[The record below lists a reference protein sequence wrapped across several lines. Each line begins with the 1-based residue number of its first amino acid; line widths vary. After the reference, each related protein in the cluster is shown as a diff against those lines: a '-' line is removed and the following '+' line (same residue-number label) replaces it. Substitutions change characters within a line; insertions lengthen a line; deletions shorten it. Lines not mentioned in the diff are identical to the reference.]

1 MSARGRRA
9 HRPEPSGPPEFAWI
23 LLVLAAALVGGLA
36 AAALVNVSLIIAVV
50 VSVVAAAIAV
60 LALRMS
66 PALPRGQATY
76 GPSPVSPPP
85 GAPVH
90 ANPPPGAPVRGNPPP
105 GVPVHGNPPPG
116 APVPGASVPS
126 APVPGGAVPGGA
138 VPGGAV
144 PGGPGPGRPLPADPG
159 AGPGP
164 GTTLPGLAP
173 LGDQAGYD
181 DQAQPWPSSPA
192 ETVVQML
199 PLPHPGGQETRS
211 ADTPWWDPAPGAAP
225 RPSAGVKR
233 VPAPD
238 LTTYL
243 ASTFIAQ
250 CPRCGAFRLDIR
262 QAESA
267 WDFRCE
273 ACGHTWAWQPG
284 TAWPPVRVMPGR
296 RRELHPPAS

>member
-1 MSARGRRA
+1 MSSRGRRA
-9 HRPEPSGPPEFAWI
+9 HRPQPSGPPEFAWI
-23 LLVLAAALVGGLA
+23 LLVLAAALIGGLA
-36 AAALVNVSLIIAVV
+36 AVPLVHASLIIAVV

-66 PALPRGQATY
+66 PALPRGQTTY

-90 ANPPPGAPVRGNPPP
+90 ANPPPGAPLS
-105 GVPVHGNPPPG
+105 GVSIPE
-116 APVPGASVPS
+116 VPTPT
-126 APVPGGAVPGGA
+126 GAVPSSA
-138 VPGGAV
+138 VPAGPV
-144 PGGPGPGRPLPADPG
+144 PAGPVPSGPGPDQP
-159 AGPGP
+159 
-164 GTTLPGLAP
+164 
-173 LGDQAGYD
+173 GDQAGYD
-181 DQAQPWPSSPA
+181 RQAPPWSPSPA

-199 PLPHPGGQETRS
+199 PLPDQPGDETRA
-211 ADTPWWDPAPGAAP
+211 ADAPWWDPVPGPVP
-225 RPSAGVKR
+225 RPSQGAKR

-262 QAESA
+262 QAENA

-273 ACGHTWAWQPG
+273 ACEYTWAWRPG

>member
-9 HRPEPSGPPEFAWI
+9 HRPQPSGPPEFAWI
-23 LLVLAAALVGGLA
+23 LLVLAAALIGGLA
-36 AAALVNVSLIIAVV
+36 AVPLVHASLIIAVV
-50 VSVVAAAIAV
+50 VSVIAAAIAV

-90 ANPPPGAPVRGNPPP
+90 GNPPPGAPVHANPPPGAPVSGVSVPEVPIP
-105 GVPVHGNPPPG
+105 GS
-116 APVPGASVPS
+116 PVPT
-126 APVPGGAVPGGA
+126 GAVPDGS
-138 VPGGAV
+138 
-144 PGGPGPGRPLPADPG
+144 GPG
-159 AGPGP
+159 
-164 GTTLPGLAP
+164 
-173 LGDQAGYD
+173 QAGYD
-181 DQAQPWPSSPA
+181 RQAAPWPPSPA

-199 PLPHPGGQETRS
+199 PLPHQPGEETRA
-211 ADTPWWDPAPGAAP
+211 ADAPWWDPAPGTAP
-225 RPSAGVKR
+225 QPSQGAKR
-233 VPAPD
+233 APAPD

-262 QAESA
+262 QAKNA

-273 ACGHTWAWQPG
+273 ACEYTWAWRPG

>member
-1 MSARGRRA
+1 MSAHGRRA

-90 ANPPPGAPVRGNPPP
+90 GNPPPGAPVRGNPPP
-105 GVPVHGNPPPG
+105 G
-116 APVPGASVPS
+116 APVPGAAVPS
-126 APVPGGAVPGGA
+126 TPVPGGA

-144 PGGPGPGRPLPADPG
+144 PGGPGPGRPLPVDPG

-199 PLPHPGGQETRS
+199 PLPHQAGPETRS

-225 RPSAGVKR
+225 RPSAGVTR

-262 QAESA
+262 QAERA

-273 ACGHTWAWQPG
+273 ACGHTWVWQPG